1 MKLNTEKYLLEEAI
15 SEAHLVY
22 NGWKR
27 YLTMSRLLVDSED
40 CWEDKEKMKEAVIN
54 NIRECKY
61 AKQRFRVA
69 QRNYA
74 RFMREHGKE
83 FGK

>member
-1 MKLNTEKYLLEEAI
+1 MKPYKEKYLLEDAI

-22 NGWKR
+22 NGSKND
-27 YLTMSRLLVDSED
+27 LKMSVFLADSED
-40 CWEDKEKMKEAVIN
+40 YWEDKEKMKEAVRKN
-54 NIRECKY
+54 RLRCRRAKCK
-61 AKQRFRVA
+61 FRIA

-83 FGK
+83 FNK